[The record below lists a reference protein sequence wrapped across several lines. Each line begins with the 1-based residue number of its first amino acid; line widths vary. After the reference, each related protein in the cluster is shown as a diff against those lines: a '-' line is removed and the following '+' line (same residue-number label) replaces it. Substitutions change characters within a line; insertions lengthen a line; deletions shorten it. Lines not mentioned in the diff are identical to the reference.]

1 MDLVSGY
8 KGMVGLVF
16 GNDNSGSNE
25 DSYVE
30 RLLDRI
36 SNGVL
41 PDDRRNAMAE
51 LQSVVAESRGA
62 QLAFGA
68 MGFPVLTG
76 VLKEERDDVEMIRGA
91 LETLVSA
98 LTPIDHAKGQQ
109 NEVQPALMNTDLLS
123 REAENISLLLSL
135 LSEED
140 FYVRYYTLQILTALL
155 TNSQNRLQEAILTIP
170 RGITRLMDMLMD
182 REVIRNEALLLLT
195 HLTRE
200 AEEIQKILVFEGAFE
215 KIFSIIKEEGGSE
228 GGVVVQATFTCICGL
243 SHAFVANVLRPE
255 LNWLDCL
262 ELLNNLL
269 RNNASNQVLLRETL
283 GFDAI
288 ISILKLRGSSYSFT
302 QQKTIN
308 LLSALETINLLLMG
322 GSESDPGK
330 DTNKVTNRTV
340 LVQNKVFDY
349 LLLLGVESQW
359 APIPVRC
366 AALRCIADLIVG
378 HQKNLDTLSSK
389 ALGEEPQVEP
399 ALNSI
404 LRIIL
409 RTSSVQ
415 EFIEADHVF
424 KSFCERNSDG
434 QTMLASTLIP
444 QPYSMTHAP
453 IEEDVRMS
461 FGSMLLH
468 GLTLGESDG
477 DLEHVNHRSNLL
489 NSRLVAGLRVC
500 FLMYSGT
507 ISSARKGYAI
517 SYFSSPH
524 ALLHSLAFDLLMS
537 SAVRLEMDLR
547 SGNGVTRDGHKKCWC
562 YKLRLVNELI
572 LKQIKGAVTAKG
584 DVLVIFHLTFMNLD
598 YLILRKHLQVLRI
611 ELESP
616 TPSLGASEPLMH
628 RMVKYLALASNM
640 KNKDGKTST
649 KENSYVQPIFLKLLV
664 TWLADCPNAVQCF
677 LASRPHLTYLLELV
691 SNPSATTCIRGL
703 AAVLLGECVIYNKSG
718 ESGKDAFTVVD
729 AISQKIGLTSYFL
742 KFDEMMKSFL
752 FSSVKTTKL
761 HKPLTRS
768 AAASMEEIEDVD
780 EQDSPDHK
788 NEDHPILSSVFDSNF
803 VNFVKSLEGNI
814 RETIV
819 DVYSRPKSE
828 VAVVPAELELK
839 RGESDKDYIERLKSF
854 VQKQCSEIQNLLGR
868 NATLAENLA
877 KTGGSVSSQPE
888 QRTSGG
894 FDRVQAE
901 TLRRDLQEASQRIEM
916 LKAEKAKIESE
927 ASTYQ
932 SLAGK
937 MESDLKSLSDAYSSL
952 EQANLH
958 LEKEVKALK
967 SGGASTPPDVGAIK
981 AEARE
986 EAQKESEAEL
996 NDLLVC
1002 LGQEQSRVEKLS
1014 ARLLELGEDVDKL
1027 LEGVGDDMGLP
1038 EDSEK
1043 EED

>member
-16 GNDNSGSNE
+16 GNDNSSSNE

-68 MGFPVLTG
+68 MGFPVLMG

-98 LTPIDHAKGQQ
+98 LTPIDHAKGPQ

-228 GGVVVQATFTCICGL
+228 GGVVVQ
-243 SHAFVANVLRPE
+243 
-255 LNWLDCL
+255 DCL

-288 ISILKLRGSSYSFT
+288 ISILKLRGSAYSFT

-322 GSESDPGK
+322 GSESDPVK
-330 DTNKVTNRTV
+330 DMNKLTNRTV

-366 AALRCIADLIVG
+366 AALRCIGDLIVG
-378 HQKNLDTLSSK
+378 HPKNLDTLASK
-389 ALGEEPQVEP
+389 VLGEQPQVEP

-477 DLEHVNHRSNLL
+477 DLETCCRAAS
-489 NSRLVAGLRVC
+489 
-500 FLMYSGT
+500 
-507 ISSARKGYAI
+507 
-517 SYFSSPH
+517 
-524 ALLHSLAFDLLMS
+524 
-537 SAVRLEMDLR
+537 
-547 SGNGVTRDGHKKCWC
+547 
-562 YKLRLVNELI
+562 
-572 LKQIKGAVTAKG
+572 
-584 DVLVIFHLTFMNLD
+584 VLSH
-598 YLILRKHLQVLRI
+598 ILRDNIQCKERVLRI

-616 TPSLGASEPLMH
+616 TPSLGAPEPLMH

-649 KENSYVQPIFLKLLV
+649 KENSYVQPIILKLLV
-664 TWLADCPNAVQCF
+664 TWLADCPNAIQCF

-691 SNPSATTCIRGL
+691 SNPSATMCIRGL
-703 AAVLLGECVIYNKSG
+703 GAVLLGECVIYNKSG

-752 FSSVKTTKL
+752 FSSVKPTKL

-768 AAASMEEIEDVD
+768 AAASMAEIDDVD

-788 NEDHPILSSVFDSNF
+788 NEDHPILSSLFDSHF

-894 FDRVQAE
+894 LDRVQAE

-927 ASTYQ
+927 ASMYQ
-932 SLAGK
+932 NLAGK
-937 MESDLKSLSDAYSSL
+937 MESDLKSLSDAYNSL
-952 EQANLH
+952 EQANFH

-967 SGGASTPPDVGAIK
+967 SGGASTPPDVEAIR

-1014 ARLLELGEDVDKL
+1014 ARLMELGEDVDKL